1 VWYHASNDKKKNEA
15 QFNVTDKK
23 QILTDLEVSALG
35 AGSILSVVLWSLKA
49 LLLGLALGPWLFF
62 LIHQQT

>member
-1 VWYHASNDKKKNEA
+1 MLQMTKKENEA

-49 LLLGLALGPWLFF
+49 LLLGLALSPWLFF
-62 LIHQQT
+62 LIRQQT